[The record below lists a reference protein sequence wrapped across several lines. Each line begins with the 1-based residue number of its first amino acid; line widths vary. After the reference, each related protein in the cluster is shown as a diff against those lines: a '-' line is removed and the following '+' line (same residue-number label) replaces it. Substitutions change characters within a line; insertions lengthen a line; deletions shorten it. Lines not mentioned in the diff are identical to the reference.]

1 MARATKDERE
11 RNRGNGRNGRNDGG
25 GSAALTLAVWQLR
38 QTWGLLLVTG
48 AGIVAAV
55 MLVCAVPLYS
65 EVAMS
70 AGLRGVLTVSAQT
83 TDVVV
88 SSTSEQISL
97 PVIDKATRNLDREL
111 QQYLGPYLGGSEF
124 SIETKELLVNPANG
138 GRRRGGITKLIG
150 LISAPMERAGPH
162 AKVLQ
167 GRLPNANGD
176 TLEVALLPEAASSL
190 NVRVGSTFTISVPFM
205 DASQSVFNVS
215 VPLHVVGIFQL
226 ADATDPFWHGNDFT
240 NFAPSDFVIV
250 HKGLVSN
257 GALLSVLARLSGQA
271 AKHGQVLTPAPSV
284 YWYYHLA
291 PSHIAI
297 GDLSTIINGV
307 NTIKLNTGNDAEFDQ
322 SPLLQDTVTYQ
333 QSDILDQY
341 LSRTSVAQLPVV
353 SLLVL
358 MLGLVLFFVSMMADL
373 LVERQGEEIAVLHS
387 RGASWRQIFTSLVVQ
402 SVGVGV
408 IALVGGPLLA
418 VGLVRFIAER
428 SLAVAD
434 QGALNLISTNVVQAG
449 LGLGWYA
456 LLAVVATLM
465 AMVLAIRQAMS
476 RDVLAV
482 RREAARSTR
491 VPLWQRL
498 NLDIVA
504 AIIALTGYGFSLYMT
519 NSGVLDAHLRLL
531 LLSPLTLLEAAF
543 LLIAIILLFLR
554 FFPRIL
560 QLGTWLA
567 TRGRGA
573 APTLALAQMAR
584 TPRQPVRMTLLLTLA
599 SAFAFFTLIFTA
611 SQSQRIVDI
620 AAYQGG
626 ADFSG
631 GISNGIL
638 TPAQLANQQ
647 AAYGR
652 IHGVSAV
659 SFGYTTPAVA
669 GGRGVGLPVNFT
681 AVDANTFANVAIWTQ
696 QDSTQPL
703 STLMRQL
710 AGLRATVS
718 TRKAVPAIVDA
729 QGWDALHLSPG
740 ANFVLNFGTSDY
752 NDLVNFTAIAEVQHI
767 PTSADAVA
775 PGILVDYLSY
785 VKVYTK
791 NYASSNFIVPM
802 NYIWLRSQS
811 DAGSLTS
818 IRKALNQGDLQLSP
832 LYDRRAQI
840 DTLYHEPLYLALTG
854 VLALGASTALLLAL
868 FGNLIVSWISTR
880 SRLTNFAVL
889 RAIGASPGQVA
900 STLTWEM
907 AIIYATAIVLGVI
920 FGSIF
925 SFLVIPGLVFTS
937 VAPSGT
943 TSQVSSG
950 SFYSLQGIPP
960 IQIVIPDTLGF
971 ALVALIVI
979 CVITLAMMVRVV
991 SRPSISQTL
1000 RLNED

>member
-1 MARATKDERE
+1 MAHSTKDARQG
-11 RNRGNGRNGRNDGG
+11 NGNGRGVPPT
-25 GSAALTLAVWQLR
+25 LTLALWQLR
-38 QTWGLLLVTG
+38 QTWKLLLVTG

-83 TDVVV
+83 TDIVV

-97 PVIDKATRNLDREL
+97 PVFNKATHNLDHEL
-111 QQYLGPYLGGSEF
+111 QQNLGPYLGGSEF
-124 SIETKELLVNPANG
+124 SIETKDLLVNPPTSA
-138 GRRRGGITKLIG
+138 RHHSGITKLID
-150 LISAPMERAGPH
+150 LISAPMERATPH
-162 AKVLQ
+162 AKLLQ
-167 GRLPNANGD
+167 GRLPDVNGD
-176 TLEVALLPEAASSL
+176 ALEVALLPEAASSL
-190 NVRVGSTFTISVPFM
+190 NVTIGSTFTISVPFM
-205 DASQSVFNVS
+205 DANQSVFNVV
-215 VPLHVVGIFQL
+215 VPIHVVGIFQL

-240 NFAPSDFVIV
+240 NYAPSDFVIV

-257 GALLSVLARLSGQA
+257 GALLSVLTRLCNKA
-271 AKHGQVLTPAPSV
+271 ATQGQVLSPAPSV

-291 PSHIAI
+291 PSRIAI

-307 NTIKLNTGNDAEFDQ
+307 NTVKVNIANDPEFDQ
-322 SPLLQDTVTYQ
+322 SPLLQDTITYQ

-341 LSRTSVAQLPVV
+341 LSRTSVAQLPVA

-373 LVERQGEEIAVLHS
+373 LVDRQGEEIAVLHS
-387 RGASWRQIFTSLVVQ
+387 RGASRRQIFTSLVVQ
-402 SVGVGV
+402 SIGVGLM
-408 IALVGGPLLA
+408 ALLAGPLLA
-418 VGLVRFIAER
+418 VWLVRFIAER
-428 SLAVAD
+428 SLSATD
-434 QGALNLISTNVVQAG
+434 QSALNLISNNPFQAA
-449 LGLGWYA
+449 LGLGGYA
-456 LLAVVATLM
+456 LVAVVATLL
-465 AMVLAIRQAMS
+465 AMILSIRQAMG

-491 VPLWQRL
+491 IPLWQRL

-504 AIIALTGYGFSLYMT
+504 AILALAGYGFSIYIT
-519 NSGVLDAHLRLL
+519 NSGILDAQLRLL
-531 LLSPLTLLEAAF
+531 LISPLTLLESAF

-567 TRGRGA
+567 TRGRSA

-611 SQSQRIVDI
+611 SQSQRILDI

-631 GISNGIL
+631 TITSGIL
-638 TPAQLANQQ
+638 TQAQLASQRV
-647 AAYGR
+647 AYDR
-652 IHGVSAV
+652 IHGVTAV
-659 SFGYTTPAVA
+659 SFGYTTPATA
-669 GGRGVGLPVNFT
+669 GGRAIGLPVNFT
-681 AVDANTFANVAIWTQ
+681 AVESNTFANVAIWTQ
-696 QDSTQPL
+696 QDSTQSL
-703 STLMRQL
+703 SSLMARL
-710 AGLRATVS
+710 TALRSTVS

-729 QGWDALHLSPG
+729 QGWNALHLSPG
-740 ANFVLNFGTSDY
+740 TNFTLNFGSSDY

-767 PTSADAVA
+767 PTSADTIA
-775 PGILVDYLSY
+775 PGIMVDYLSY

-791 NYASSNFIVPM
+791 NYASTNFIVPL
-802 NYIWLRSQS
+802 NYLWLNSKS
-811 DAGSLTS
+811 DPASLTS
-818 IRKALNQGDLQLSP
+818 IRKALSQGDLQLSP
-832 LYDRRAQI
+832 LYDRRQLV
-840 DTLYHEPLYLALTG
+840 DTLYHEPLYLSLTG
-854 VLALGASTALLLAL
+854 VLALGATTALLLAL
-868 FGNLIVSWISTR
+868 FGNLIASWISTR

-920 FGSIF
+920 FGGIF

-943 TSQVSSG
+943 TSQISSG
-950 SFYSLQGIPP
+950 SFYGLQGIPP
-960 IQIVIPDTLGF
+960 IQIIIPGSLGF
-971 ALVALIVI
+971 ALVALVVI
-979 CVITLAMMVRVV
+979 CVITLTMMVQVV